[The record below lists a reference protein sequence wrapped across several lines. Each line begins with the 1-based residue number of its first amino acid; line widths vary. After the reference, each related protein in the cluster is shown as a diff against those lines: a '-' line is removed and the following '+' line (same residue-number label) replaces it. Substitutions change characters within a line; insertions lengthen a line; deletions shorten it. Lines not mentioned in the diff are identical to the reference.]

1 MLNTGI
7 IFDMDGLLIDSEP
20 LWRKAEVEIFN
31 TIGVPLEE
39 SMCSQ
44 TMGLRIDEV
53 VAYWYTQFPWTG
65 ISHDAVAERLIQ
77 RVGELIAEEGKPMA
91 GAIETVQL
99 CQSLNFPLALATSSS
114 MFLVGIA
121 LQRLNLQ
128 DAFRV
133 VSSAENEEFGK
144 PHPAVY
150 LTAARDLGIPP
161 NQCIAFEDS
170 IAGMT
175 SAKAAGMRCIVVPAV
190 EERHK
195 SEFSLADVKLDSLET
210 IDKVWLEE
218 FLAKSPLPSTN

>member
-31 TIGVPLEE
+31 TLGVPLEE

-53 VAYWYTQFPWTG
+53 VAHWYVQFPWTG
-65 ISHDAVAERLIQ
+65 ISHDAVAQRLIA
-77 RVGELIAEEGKPMA
+77 RVGELIAEEGKAMA
-91 GAIETVQL
+91 GAIEVVKL
-99 CQSLNFPLALATSSS
+99 CQNLNIPLALATSSP
-114 MFLVGIA
+114 MLLVHCTF
-121 LQRLNLQ
+121 QRLNLQ
-128 DAFRV
+128 NVFTV
-133 VSSAENEEFGK
+133 ISSAENEEFGK

-150 LTAARDLGIPP
+150 LTAARDLGIHP

-175 SAKAAGMRCIVVPAV
+175 SAKAAGMRCVVVPAV
-190 EERHK
+190 EESHK
-195 SEFSLADVKLDSLET
+195 SEFTQADRQLNSLTD
-210 IDKVWLEE
+210 IDRKWLEE
-218 FLAKSPLPSTN
+218 LLGQGDPVNKH